1 MAAPDTAAPKLR
13 DKEVMSNDI
22 QIFSFEGV
30 AEVRTVEI
38 DGEPWFVG
46 KDVTDALGF
55 ANAGQVTRWMED
67 SDYQTVKFS
76 DVFPGQAANA
86 LEASRKIV
94 IVNETGLYEMIFRSE
109 RPEAGRFR
117 RWVTAEVLPTIR
129 KTGGA
134 YVAPGSQAELD
145 FSNPDTALDALEKA
159 LEIAREQRAK
169 IAELEPKAETGDAFA
184 EYGWSRTAMR
194 TEVMREH
201 DLGGM
206 SVPEF
211 NRLLMKLEITQEHPS
226 NLKGYTLT
234 PEYRSWTDQYFT
246 PENEDGMRY
255 INAGPRFNRKG
266 RDGLLELFANDPRV
280 NEAIRGL

>member
-1 MAAPDTAAPKLR
+1 MG
-13 DKEVMSNDI
+13 NDI

-46 KDVTDALGF
+46 RDVAEALGY
-55 ANAGQVTRWMED
+55 ADAPRSVRDRVDPEDRQQVTRSEGGEI
-67 SDYQTVKFS
+67 YPLFS
-76 DVFPGQAANA
+76 DQRVQSVSLINESGVYA
-86 LEASRKIV
+86 L
-94 IVNETGLYEMIFRSE
+94 IFGSKLE
-109 RPEAGRFR
+109 SAKRFK

-134 YVAPGSQAELD
+134 YVEPGSRAELD
-145 FSNPDTALDALEKA
+145 FSNPDTALDALERA

-226 NLKGYTLT
+226 SLKGYTFT

>member
-13 DKEVMSNDI
+13 DKEDMSNEV

-38 DGEPWFVG
+38 DGEPWFVAG
-46 KDVTDALGF
+46 DVCRALGI
-55 ANAGQVTRWMED
+55 
-67 SDYQTVKFS
+67 S
-76 DVFPGQAANA
+76 DVSTA
-86 LEASRKIV
+86 LSRLNEADTGSTRVRSGNQNRNVK
-94 IVNETGLYEMIFRSE
+94 IVNESGLYDLVLDSRK
-109 RPEAGRFR
+109 PEAKSFR

-134 YVAPGSQAELD
+134 YVALGSQAELD
-145 FSNPDTALDALEKA
+145 FSNPDTALDALERA

-226 NLKGYTLT
+226 NLKGYTFT

-266 RDGLLELFANDPRV
+266 RDGMLELFANDPRV